1 MSLLDIDIL
10 LGYIFSEVPVEY
22 GGLYIIDDFK
32 WFTSYI
38 YGYVGH
44 GK

>member
-10 LGYIFSEVPVEY
+10 LGYIFLEVPVEY
-22 GGLYIIDDFK
+22 WDLYILLI
-32 WFTSYI
+32 I
-38 YGYVGH
+38 LNGLPHMYGYVGH